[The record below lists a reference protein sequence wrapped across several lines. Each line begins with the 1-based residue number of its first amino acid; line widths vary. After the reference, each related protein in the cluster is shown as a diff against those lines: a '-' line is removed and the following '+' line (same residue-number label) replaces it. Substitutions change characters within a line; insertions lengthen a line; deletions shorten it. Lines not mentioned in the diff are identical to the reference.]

1 MSSEDSSILHGSG
14 KSIDVASAE
23 TAKKLLGTARVASR
37 CDADEFTSTKHI
49 CNCGVGDPI
58 NQNPVQYQSKGV
70 SEPLQ
75 PDQATIKYV
84 I

>member
-23 TAKKLLGTARVASR
+23 TAKKLLGTARVDCR
-37 CDADEFTSTKHI
+37 CEPTNSQVQSTFAI
-49 CNCGVGDPI
+49 AALVIQSIRTQCSI
-58 NQNPVQYQSKGV
+58 NQKV
-70 SEPLQ
+70 SVSRSSQ
-75 PDQATIKYV
+75 IKATIKYV